1 MRPGCPCPGAACTV
15 GRYGIY
21 MDEGAQDFSHW
32 IAGDYTGG
40 EIPAGIETQE
50 IPARRTTTAGSGF
63 R

>member
-1 MRPGCPCPGAACTV
+1 
-15 GRYGIY
+15 